1 MNKEQIIEAIK
12 EMTVMELSELV
23 KEMEE
28 VFGVSAAAPVAMAAP
43 GGAAAAEEEEEQ
55 TEFDVVLEDF
65 GAKKIGVIKVVR
77 SATGLGLVD
86 AKKLVDEAPSTI
98 KEAIS
103 KEEAEAL
110 KAELEEAGAKVALK

>member
-28 VFGVSAAAPVAMAAP
+28 VFGVSAAAPVAMAAS
-43 GGAAAAEEEEEQ
+43 GGSAAEEEEEQ

-98 KEAIS
+98 KEALS

-110 KAELEEAGAKVALK
+110 KAELEEAGAKVELK